1 MSGRENCKKLLTE
14 GRNIDDRGASP
25 HFSHHRKRSSTA
37 GMGDV
42 ERNQALLFRLST
54 QLKHVERLKSA
65 QATVR
70 HRMEVARRITPA
82 GRTGSENKYT
92 TTPSA
97 IKETALR
104 PSSIRLRSPLQ
115 ARSVNVTPP
124 ASAAVPMPISGSS
137 PEVILAKREE
147 EFHPLSSLRKRR
159 LLGKSFSLPP
169 SLQIPDSPIRPEV
182 TFKDALN
189 TPVKHKDTD
198 FISPGREH
206 EEDETLKPLSATSA
220 NPLPSAPE
228 APTITEDVGIVLSI
242 GAEGSSKVAALAPS
256 QPASLMVRNL
266 QRALRREVRAKADAI
281 KAVEVMHAKIAKMHS
296 HVEVAFKMKKIA
308 EDKLA
313 AAIEEQNLSQLESL
327 RKVQD
332 LQQTIQS
339 MEKGHQIQKAQAD
352 RKADRLKKKLA
363 EFETDMSGLETHLH
377 NYERQINTLQA
388 QIELLRRNMAKSA
401 KLHKHAELS
410 PTRMRI
416 NSSATATP

>member
-1 MSGRENCKKLLTE
+1 M
-14 GRNIDDRGASP
+14 
-25 HFSHHRKRSSTA
+25 
-37 GMGDV
+37 
-42 ERNQALLFRLST
+42 
-54 QLKHVERLKSA
+54 
-65 QATVR
+65 
-70 HRMEVARRITPA
+70 
-82 GRTGSENKYT
+82 
-92 TTPSA
+92 
-97 IKETALR
+97 
-104 PSSIRLRSPLQ
+104 
-115 ARSVNVTPP
+115 
-124 ASAAVPMPISGSS
+124 
-137 PEVILAKREE
+137 
-147 EFHPLSSLRKRR
+147 
-159 LLGKSFSLPP
+159 
-169 SLQIPDSPIRPEV
+169 
-182 TFKDALN
+182 
-189 TPVKHKDTD
+189 
-198 FISPGREH
+198 
-206 EEDETLKPLSATSA
+206 
-220 NPLPSAPE
+220 
-228 APTITEDVGIVLSI
+228 
-242 GAEGSSKVAALAPS
+242 
-256 QPASLMVRNL
+256 

-296 HVEVAFKMKKIA
+296 HVEVAFKMKKIS

-416 NSSATATP
+416 LDRINSSATATPSDMACSSHSMETTPSILDALNIEMF